1 MYKLYG
7 GETEIEL
14 IVKSFRGRKVPN
26 YIKSKSQLILWALEV
41 NREKE
46 PISNGE
52 FVFELRCTR
61 FGGVIHD
68 LRKEGYDIVTLP
80 AKQRGHYL
88 YYLVSSP
95 TDSVSMK
102 RRGKTF
108 LKKMKKALT

>member
-1 MYKLYG
+1 MYELYG

-14 IVKSFRGRKVPN
+14 IVSSFRGTKVPA
-26 YIKSKSQLILWALEV
+26 YIKNKSQLILWALETF
-41 NREKE
+41 RFKE

-61 FGGVIHD
+61 FGAVLHD

-80 AKQRGHYL
+80 AKQKGHYL

-95 TDSVSMK
+95 KDGDTMK
-102 RRGKTF
+102 RKGKRF
-108 LKKMKKALT
+108 LKKMQKVLT